1 MGEGVPLSHALPPL
15 PPVAKIM
22 GKTFR
27 YIRYSHPAGMILI
40 ISFPCSPGSPL
51 PAEGL

>member
-15 PPVAKIM
+15 PLVVKVM

-27 YIRYSHPAGMILI
+27 YVQLQPPHFSALDQFFYLFILI
-40 ISFPCSPGSPL
+40 CLFAL
-51 PAEGL
+51 